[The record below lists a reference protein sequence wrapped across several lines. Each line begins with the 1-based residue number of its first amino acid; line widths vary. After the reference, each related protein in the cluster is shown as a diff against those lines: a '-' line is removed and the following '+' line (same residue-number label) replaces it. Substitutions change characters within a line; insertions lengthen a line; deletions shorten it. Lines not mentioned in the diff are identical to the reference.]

1 MNRFDLIGAILAV
14 LLIVAGQSGYTLPVT
29 IDLPHIPHVLPVEK
43 PLIDGEGLHVLIVA
57 DKTNLPRAQETAI
70 ACDELRGWVSDHHAL
85 FHVWAP
91 NQDTTSEAPEWQA
104 AMKLPR
110 ESDPW
115 LIVSQK
121 GKPNFNAPL
130 PADTKA
136 LMEVLRKYE

>member
-1 MNRFDLIGAILAV
+1 MKYFNLIGGILAV
-14 LLIVAGQSGYTLPVT
+14 VLIIAGQHGYTLPVT
-29 IDLPHIPHVLPVEK
+29 LDIPIPHVLEEK

-57 DKTNLPRAQETAI
+57 DKLNLPRAQETAI

-115 LIVSQK
+115 LIVSMK
-121 GKPNFNAPL
+121 GKPNFNGPL
-130 PADTKA
+130 PADTKS
-136 LMEVLRKYE
+136 LMDVLRKYE